1 LLLLPRLGLALLPR
15 GEVGG
20 KQPDPGL
27 KLSDLGVLLGKL
39 GLCLLRLAPCLGGF
53 ST

>member
-1 LLLLPRLGLALLPR
+1 LLLLPHLGFPLIA
-15 GEVGG
+15 GAEVGG
-20 KQPDPGL
+20 EQPDPGL

-39 GLCLLRLAPCLGGF
+39 GLGLLRLAPGLGSF